1 MGTYIIRRLL
11 LIIPTL
17 WAIITINFFIVQI
30 APGGPVD
37 QAIAAIEFGDHSA
50 LPGSGAGG
58 MGATHA
64 RTGVGDVLSNNS
76 HYRGGRGLDPQVI
89 EEIKKRYG
97 FDKPLY
103 QRYFK
108 MLWDYIRFD
117 FGDSL
122 FRSASVLQLIK
133 DSLPVSIS
141 VSLWA
146 MLIVYL
152 VSIPLGIRKAVYN
165 GSRFDIWSSAVI
177 IVGYSIPSFLF
188 AILLIIFFSGGSYY
202 DIFPLRGLV
211 STNFDTLP
219 WYQKITDYLW
229 HITLPVLA
237 SVIGGL
243 AALTM
248 LTKNS
253 FLDEIRKQYV
263 VTARAKGVS
272 ERNIMHKHVFRNA
285 MLLVI
290 AGFPSTFISMFFTG
304 SLLIEVIFS
313 LNGLGLLGY
322 EATLSRDYPVMFGT
336 LYIFSLIGLLLNI
349 LSDITYTL
357 VDPRIDFEGR

>member
-1 MGTYIIRRLL
+1 MGAYLIRRLL
-11 LIIPTL
+11 LVIPTL

-37 QAIAAIEFGDHSA
+37 QAIAAIEFGQQGGM
-50 LPGSGAGG
+50 PGGGGEG

-64 RTGVGDVLSNNS
+64 RTGVGNVGEGQ
-76 HYRGGRGLDPQVI
+76 YCGARGLDPEVI
-89 EEIKKRYG
+89 AEITKRYG

-103 QRYFK
+103 ERYFT
-108 MLWDYIRFD
+108 MLWNYVRFD

-133 DSLPVSIS
+133 DSMPVSITLG
-141 VSLWA
+141 LWGT
-146 MLIVYL
+146 LIIYL

-165 GSRFDIWSSAVI
+165 GSRFDIWSSAFI
-177 IVGYSIPSFLF
+177 IIGYAVPAFLF
-188 AILLIIFFSGGSYY
+188 AILLIVLFAGGSYY
-202 DIFPLRGLV
+202 DLFPLRGLV
-211 STNFDTLP
+211 SANFDALP

-237 SVIGGL
+237 TVIGGF

-272 ERNIMHKHVFRNA
+272 ERAILRNHVFRNA

-290 AGFPSTFISMFFTG
+290 AGFPATFISMFFTG
-304 SLLIEVIFS
+304 SLLIEVMFS

-322 EATLSRDYPVMFGT
+322 EATVSRDYPVMFGT
-336 LYIFSLIGLLLNI
+336 LYIFTLIGLLLNI
-349 LSDITYTL
+349 LSDISYTL